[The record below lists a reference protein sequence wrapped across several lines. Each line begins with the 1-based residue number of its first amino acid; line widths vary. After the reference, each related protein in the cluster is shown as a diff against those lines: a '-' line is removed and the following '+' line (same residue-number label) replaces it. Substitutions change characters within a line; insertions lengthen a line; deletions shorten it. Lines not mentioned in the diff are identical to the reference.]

1 MQVCTLVTMDIC
13 GSSSSKVR
21 SYYSA
26 NNVTDVAL
34 YTEPEEIYLM
44 KVSNNSEEC
53 QRRLTMLCIEEW
65 DCGAV

>member
-1 MQVCTLVTMDIC
+1 MDIC
-13 GSSSSKVR
+13 GR

-44 KVSNNSEEC
+44 KV
-53 QRRLTMLCIEEW
+53 RI
-65 DCGAV
+65 